1 MNPCIFFCICLCCI
15 NKGALQVWTICIC
28 IFICICLCCI
38 KKGALQ
44 DWTIARSWL
53 THPYCPYICQAGIP
67 PTSHLGIVMVKILI
81 RSCWQYSPDTSH
93 LVRNGKAG
101 DKAHNPLDD
110 GYLGCGV
117 TALFLFIC
125 EASIHPFLVFLTLL
139 KVEKTALKFLR
150 ILKAA
155 ILEFSKVLTSLVK
168 QWLGGLMRYCC
179 ENCSHW
185 KSHNILW
192 WHFIIITIIIIF
204 KILSKQPLMEK
215 SHQSLL
221 FSLLCSSLAALNN
234 KQWPQERWTRTK
246 MLMLMTPKIWR
257 KTPQDI
263 KNCGKQR
270 NRQGPSYYI

>member
-1 MNPCIFFCICLCCI
+1 MKRNCWQSTQSSWWWL
-15 NKGALQVWTICIC
+15 
-28 IFICICLCCI
+28 
-38 KKGALQ
+38 
-44 DWTIARSWL
+44 SWL
-53 THPYCPYICQAGIP
+53 WCYCPVPVYLWGQHSSLPC
-67 PTSHLGIVMVKILI
+67 LF
-81 RSCWQYSPDTSH
+81 
-93 LVRNGKAG
+93 
-101 DKAHNPLDD
+101 NP
-110 GYLGCGV
+110 
-117 TALFLFIC
+117 
-125 EASIHPFLVFLTLL
+125 L
-139 KVEKTALKFLR
+139 KVEKRALNFLR

-155 ILEFSKVLTSLVK
+155 ILDFSKVLTSLVK

-185 KSHNILW
+185 KSHIILW

-204 KILSKQPLMEK
+204 KILCKQPLMEK

-263 KNCGKQR
+263 KKK
-270 NRQGPSYYI
+270 